1 VSSLDGSAGK
11 ELREDEQ
18 LDPREKRSQRL
29 GVYVL
34 EERSPE
40 IKRRNGE
47 AAEAGIKSDAVIFE
61 NLRGLAQM
69 SMQQNQHANTIR
81 TMTAESHKFLE
92 AFGER
97 LIQ

>member
-1 VSSLDGSAGK
+1 VDGSAGK

-47 AAEAGIKSDAVIFE
+47 AAKPG
-61 NLRGLAQM
+61 
-69 SMQQNQHANTIR
+69 
-81 TMTAESHKFLE
+81 
-92 AFGER
+92 
-97 LIQ
+97 

>member
-1 VSSLDGSAGK
+1 
-11 ELREDEQ
+11 
-18 LDPREKRSQRL
+18 
-29 GVYVL
+29 
-34 EERSPE
+34 
-40 IKRRNGE
+40 
-47 AAEAGIKSDAVIFE
+47 
-61 NLRGLAQM
+61 M